1 MKQSNL
7 TINIPNIL
15 TVFRILLTP
24 FFVIFLLR
32 DLPSFALLI
41 FTVAA
46 ISDGMDGLLARWL
59 NQKTVLGAYLDP
71 IADKL
76 LLIVA
81 FTSLALLKI
90 VPPWLTVIV
99 ISRDILIMLG
109 IAVFSI
115 TDINIEIK
123 PSLVSK
129 CTTVAQLSTIFLALL
144 DPKIPGS
151 YTITMSL
158 YWLTAVLTT
167 ISGLHYMYI
176 GLNIIQNASKNNY
189 KMRNR

>member
-24 FFVIFLLR
+24 FFVIFLLK
-32 DLPSFALLI
+32 DLFSIALLV
-41 FTVAA
+41 FTIAA
-46 ISDGMDGLLARWL
+46 ISDGIDGLLARYL

-76 LLIVA
+76 LLTAA
-81 FTSLALLKI
+81 FVSLALLKI
-90 VPPWLTVIV
+90 VPSWLTVIV

-115 TDINIEIK
+115 TNINIEIK

-144 DPKIPGS
+144 DPKIPGA
-151 YTITMSL
+151 YIIKLSL
-158 YWLTAVLTT
+158 YWLTAGLTIT
-167 ISGLHYMYI
+167 SGLHYMYI
-176 GLNIIQNASKNNY
+176 GLNIIQDASANNQ
-189 KMRNR
+189 KSK